1 MANKNPKPPIGK
13 RNAAKPAELHK
24 VQTSITLSKEAMA
37 KLDDMAQANGVNR
50 SQMIE
55 RLIREAENSS

>member
-24 VQTSITLSKEAMA
+24 VQTSITLSKEALA
-37 KLDDMAQANGVNR
+37 KLGELAQANGLNR

-55 RLIREAENSS
+55 RLIDGAKLV